1 MFSGAR
7 ASSGSEQMEGPS
19 PEPVASGMVRDSEP
33 KRPTP
38 PALPF
43 GRTPRRV
50 YVLVVLVG
58 LAAVLATFSAVTPW
72 YVESGTVPGPT
83 IVTTFQVAFTPGPG
97 GYISSCSTFLTA
109 HYSDCTAVGTTYGA
123 GNGTD
128 LLAGLYLGLLGGA
141 AAVAVLAFGGVV
153 VMGSAAAGSLRIR
166 KAHYLLITLTLAAI
180 IIGAATMLTMG
191 ALQGAALGDSGACA
205 GFTTAL
211 TPCNS
216 LFGHANGIGCS
227 GGSCAETDLS
237 WNPAIG
243 WYLALG
249 AIGLLEGALLLLR
262 SQALGAPCPSCGGL
276 NRFHAKF
283 CDVCGN
289 PVRRSGT
296 E

>member
-1 MFSGAR
+1 MTGQPPQPNSPKMVDDRRPKPAA
-7 ASSGSEQMEGPS
+7 ASSQ
-19 PEPVASGMVRDSEP
+19 
-33 KRPTP
+33 
-38 PALPF
+38 F
-43 GRTPRRV
+43 GRTPRGV
-50 YVLVVLVG
+50 YLLVLLVA

-97 GYISSCSTFLTA
+97 GYIASCSTFTTA
-109 HYSDCTAVGTTYGA
+109 HYHDCTSVGTTYGA

-166 KAHYLLITLTLAAI
+166 RAQSLMLTFTLAAI
-180 IIGAATMLTMG
+180 IVGGATILTMA

-205 GFTTAL
+205 GFTTSL
-211 TPCNS
+211 TPCNT
-216 LFGHANGIGCS
+216 LFGHASGIGCS

-237 WNPAIG
+237 WSPAIG
-243 WYLALG
+243 WYLVLG
-249 AIGLLEGALLLLR
+249 AIGLLEAALLTLR
-262 SQALGAPCPSCGGL
+262 YQALGAPCPRCGGP

-289 PVRRSGT
+289 PVRPPTT